1 MLDCHSMPA
10 RRPSIER
17 EIQRRLRATYRS
29 IGTDIERLRTDA
41 AATTARVASI
51 AGIDRSFEGRI
62 EAGEAHPSLATLT
75 AIAVALG
82 ADLSI
87 RFYAGTGPRL
97 TDRHQAR
104 MLEAILDRLASGWTP
119 HLEVPVSRP
128 ARGVIDAVFE
138 RPLERLLV
146 VSEAYSAIARLEQQI
161 RWSAEKAASVGS
173 SSLVGPGPEW
183 SVSRLL
189 ILRSTASNRELA
201 RTFEGTLRAA
211 YPASTRAAV
220 RALVDDEPWPG
231 DAIIWIR
238 IEGDTVDLLDGP
250 PRGVPVGR

>member
-1 MLDCHSMPA
+1 MDAS
-10 RRPSIER
+10 
-17 EIQRRLRATYRS
+17 ATMAQVS
-29 IGTDIERLRTDA
+29 N
-41 AATTARVASI
+41 I

-62 EAGEAHPSLATLT
+62 EAGEANPSLESLT

-82 ADLSI
+82 ADLSV

-104 MLEAILDRLASGWTP
+104 MLEAILRKLAPVWTP

-128 ARGVIDAVFE
+128 ARGVVDAVFE

-146 VSEAYSAIARLEQQI
+146 VSEVYSVIARLEQQI
-161 RWSAEKAASVGS
+161 RWSADKAASIGS

-189 ILRSTASNRELA
+189 VLRSTATNRELT
-201 RTFEGTLRAA
+201 RTFEATLRAA

-220 RALVDDEPWPG
+220 KALLDGEPWPG
-231 DAIIWIR
+231 DAVIWVR
-238 IEGDTVDLLDGP
+238 IEGEAVELLDGP
-250 PRGVPVGR
+250 PRGVAVGR